1 MNQKTPINEIEQQKA
16 HFNSIADEYYLARDN
31 PNLRLLK
38 NLIWVHFFSRN
49 RSIEGSVNRVLE
61 PMCGF
66 AEGHFIVKNYLKEQF
81 SYYGFDYS
89 ENIVAHGK
97 RLNPTLEIDVGNVVT
112 FTPTFGRL
120 FDLIVLIGGLHHV
133 FSHASSVVKNLASSL
148 VKDGYF
154 VSYEPTQNNFLSR
167 SIRKKIYKDNKIF
180 DDDTEQG
187 FEYPD
192 LESFFFEAGFK
203 KVDQVYPG
211 LLSYIL
217 YYNPDAFPKLN
228 VGGSALVR
236 FFFAIDRLFWANRI
250 GRYFSFATLTLWK
263 KL

>member
-1 MNQKTPINEIEQQKA
+1 MRN
-16 HFNSIADEYYLARDN
+16 NSIA
-31 PNLRLLK
+31 
-38 NLIWVHFFSRN
+38 
-49 RSIEGSVNRVLE
+49 GSVDSVLE

-112 FTPTFGRL
+112 FTPPQGRL

-133 FSHASSVVKNLASSL
+133 FSNASLVIKNLASSL
-148 VKDGYF
+148 VEGGYF
-154 VSYEPTQNNFLSR
+154 ISYEPTQNNFLSR
-167 SIRKKIYKDNKIF
+167 SIRKRIYKDNKIF

-187 FEYPD
+187 FEYSD
-192 LESFFFEAGFK
+192 LETLFTAAGFK
-203 KVDQVYPG
+203 KVDQIYPG

-228 VGGSALVR
+228 VGGGTFVR
-236 FFFAIDRLFWANRI
+236 LFFAIDRLFWANII
-250 GRYFSFATLTLWK
+250 GRYFSFATLTLWQK
-263 KL
+263 S